1 MSYHYNEAF
10 ENPDYHFS
18 ETLEI
23 DRRGSSQ
30 SNPFSHQTPY
40 DPSLPSCY
48 GEGRGR
54 EQNYPV
60 AIPMASLGAGSECS
74 QDLPSTS
81 PYGNFTD
88 NLSFE
93 PEPELNYTPQST
105 FHLLD
110 YPYTHR
116 ISSGSEDSFIRRR
129 NRRPPDEIFITSS
142 MFETDPACSE
152 EEDLVG
158 SLASMSINERIKAI
172 QKLPETMRKRREI
185 RNKVLKEITK
195 KSRHRGAHPSC
206 CTRCLQGAAV
216 SFRRFGNTLSE
227 YFHLLQIWHKAL
239 KIIGAEFGTSVLSYF
254 VFLKWLLNFN
264 LFSFLINFGFITI
277 PQFLAAEPNNLSF
290 TGLELLTGA
299 GYFQKT
305 VLYYGFY
312 TNATISKIENGP
324 SYNMQLAYIFTVG
337 TYFVICFLILLFSM
351 AKSFSRNLVNPQGYS
366 GNASKLL
373 CTWDFNITNEKAVKL
388 KQKNLSTQIKE
399 DLTEVN
405 KEVLDFS
412 VMERVLRIAIHLLAW
427 VASLGTAAA
436 ACTAVYF
443 LSVNNLEL
451 FMKGHRNDLE
461 GQAAMLVLPVI
472 ASLLNTLIPFFFSW
486 LGHLERFQTP
496 GQHIYVTI
504 ARIIILKMSVVGIL
518 SYYWLN
524 IVATSESQCWETLVG
539 QDIYRLVLV
548 DFIFCL
554 LGSFF
559 GEFLRRIIGTTVCV
573 SLGPPE
579 FDIGRNVLD
588 LIYAQT
594 LTWIGI
600 LFSPLLP
607 GIQMIAFLIVF
618 FVKKVSLMRN
628 CQPPRKVWRT
638 AQMMTSF
645 LFLLFCPSFLGVLS
659 VVGVTVWRL
668 KPSEG
673 CGPFRGLSSMYA
685 AVSEWVQ
692 ILESYTASKWVVWIY
707 HNLIT
712 SELFFFI
719 LSSIVLIVT
728 YLYWQIIQ
736 GRKATTKRLHEQIIN
751 AGKEKLLLLKR
762 LRAQQRATQRLSALR
777 GQGQQ
782 RRSSSYHPPRQP
794 AQEVPDYPGRAF
806 DRSQN
811 TSYNEHPFSAG
822 ISSSSDFPPAVGTG
836 HGPGVCTEDGDSPV
850 PETPAAT
857 PLGPLE
863 RGLFARRAICP
874 SVATWGAP
882 VTLSSTSRGH
892 STREGAGQ
900 DLDITYRCSRMCTT
914 SPRLLSERMG
924 EALVILTGKA
934 APLCFFVPGRS
945 SRYKQKIHPPSR
957 S

>member
-172 QKLPETMRKRREI
+172 QKLPEAMSKRREI

-216 SFRRFGNTLSE
+216 
-227 YFHLLQIWHKAL
+227 
-239 KIIGAEFGTSVLSYF
+239 
-254 VFLKWLLNFN
+254 
-264 LFSFLINFGFITI
+264 
-277 PQFLAAEPNNLSF
+277 
-290 TGLELLTGA
+290 

-412 VMERVLRIAIHLLAW
+412 VMERVLRIAVHLLAW

-436 ACTAVYF
+436 ACTGVYF

-559 GEFLRRIIGTTVCV
+559 GEFLRRQSLCTCLVHIAAPPYKEAGVSFFPLEMETHAGRKPHSTLMDFLRVRIIGTTVCV

-659 VVGVTVWRL
+659 VIGVTVWRL

-782 RRSSSYHPPRQP
+782 RSSSSYHPPRQP

-857 PLGPLE
+857 TLGPLE

-882 VTLSSTSRGH
+882 VTLSSNSRGH

-914 SPRLLSERMG
+914 SPRLLSEQMG

-934 APLCFFVPGRS
+934 APLCFFVPG
-945 SRYKQKIHPPSR
+945 
-957 S
+957 